1 MHTKKRSEPLKGK
14 GTFLIGLAAFLVFSG
29 TACADGLFEEAST
42 SVDVADS
49 QFLNSPV
56 SHRALSG
63 MRGMGGFSFTNDG
76 QISAALN
83 GTLSSTVTSSQ
94 MNNNI
99 SGHALGS
106 ASGVVN
112 VIQNTGSNVVIQNLV
127 QLNVSLH

>member
-1 MHTKKRSEPLKGK
+1 MNTKKWSESLKGK
-14 GTFLIGLAAFLVFSG
+14 ATFLLTLTALVVFSD
-29 TACADGLFEEAST
+29 TAWAGDLFEDAPS
-42 SVDVADS
+42 SPYRGNSD
-49 QFLNSPV
+49 FLEYPV
-56 SHRALSG
+56 SHQVLSNT
-63 MRGMGGFSFTNDG
+63 RGMGGFSFTNDG
-76 QISAALN
+76 QISATLN

-127 QLNVSLH
+127 QLNVSMH

>member
-1 MHTKKRSEPLKGK
+1 MNPKKRSGSLTG
-14 GTFLIGLAAFLVFSG
+14 GITFLMTLAAVFVFSG
-29 TACADGLFEEAST
+29 TAWADGLFDE
-42 SVDVADS
+42 SVS
-49 QFLNSPV
+49 PLPGSPV
-56 SHRALSG
+56 SHRVLSKT
-63 MRGMGGFSFTNDG
+63 RGMGGFTFTNDG
-76 QISAALN
+76 QMSAALN

-94 MNNNI
+94 MSNNI